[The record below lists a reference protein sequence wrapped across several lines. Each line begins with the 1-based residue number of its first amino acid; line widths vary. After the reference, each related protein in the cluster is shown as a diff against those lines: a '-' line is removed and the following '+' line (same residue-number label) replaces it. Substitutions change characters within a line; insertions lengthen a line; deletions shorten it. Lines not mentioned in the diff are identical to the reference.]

1 MARYRG
7 PRVRRL
13 RHLGVDLPG
22 LTRKSQE
29 RRPHPP
35 GEHGQ
40 TARRKQSEYCLRLI
54 EKQKLALH
62 YGLGEKQM
70 RRYVRDARRSKIGM
84 GDKLIEL
91 LERRLDNI
99 VFRAGF
105 APTIPAARQMVSHGH
120 FLVDGRKVHTPS
132 FRVKVGNVVEPKT
145 KSRDLA
151 ALSECFEPSWSLRP
165 AWLEIDQDHKKVVV
179 RDLPPG
185 NSQPFTLEHQ
195 FVVEFY
201 SRVS

>member
-7 PRVRRL
+7 PRVKCL
-13 RHLGVDLPG
+13 RALGVDLPG

-40 TARRKQSEYCLRLI
+40 TARRKESEYGIRLK

-62 YGLGEKQM
+62 YGLCEGQM
-70 RRYVRDARRSKIGM
+70 RRYVRDARRSKMAM

-91 LERRLDNI
+91 LERRLDNV

-105 APTIPAARQMVSHGH
+105 APTMPAARQLVTHGH
-120 FLVDGRKVHTPS
+120 FLVDGKKVHTPS
-132 FRVKVGNVVEPKT
+132 YRTKVGMVVEPKT

-151 ALSECFEPSWSLRP
+151 ALTECFEPSWGLRP
-165 AWLEIDQDHKKVVV
+165 NWLEIDQEGKKATL
-179 RDLPPG
+179 RDNPTV
-185 NSQPFTLEHQ
+185 STVPFTFEPQL
-195 FVVEFY
+195 VVEFY

>member
-7 PRVRRL
+7 PRVKRL
-13 RHLGVDLPG
+13 RQLGVDLPG
-22 LTRKSQE
+22 LTRKTQE

-40 TARRKQSEYCLRLI
+40 TSRRKESEYGIRLK

-70 RRYVRDARRSKIGM
+70 RRYVVDARASKLGM
-84 GDKLIEL
+84 GNKLIEL

-99 VFRAGF
+99 VFRLGL
-105 APTIPAARQMVSHGH
+105 APTMPAARQLVTHGH
-120 FLVDGRKVHTPS
+120 FTVDSKKVHTPS
-132 FRVKVGNVVEPKT
+132 FRVKVGMVIEPKA

-151 ALSECFEPSWSLRP
+151 ALTDTFEPSWSLRP
-165 AWLEIDQDHKKVVV
+165 PWLEVDQDAKKVTV
-179 RDLPPG
+179 RELPTVG
-185 NSQPFTLEHQ
+185 SVPFQLEPQ
-195 FVVEFY
+195 LVVEFY
-201 SRVS
+201 SRVG